1 MTLNL
6 STSNNTKLMN
16 VAMFVSLYSFFM
28 ICLFSQIR
36 LYSSQKIDSVASQE
50 IYILLPV
57 WNLSEIEW
65 GEYIHTYIHTY
76 IYIYVYVYVY
86 IYRRENSCL
95 VQWMKMTSFNS
106 LTFCIEVIFF
116 ELYILPIAAKLHK
129 TPQKDA
135 TKVTM
140 HTETKY
146 EQLLIKNRTKM
157 QTF

>member
-1 MTLNL
+1 MSLCSSVFIPFLCYACSLKFGRIVLRKLAVLPLRKYIYYCQFGIYQKLNGG
-6 STSNNTKLMN
+6 NT
-16 VAMFVSLYSFFM
+16 
-28 ICLFSQIR
+28 
-36 LYSSQKIDSVASQE
+36 
-50 IYILLPV
+50 
-57 WNLSEIEW
+57 
-65 GEYIHTYIHTY
+65 YIHTYIH

-116 ELYILPIAAKLHK
+116 ELYILPIATKLHK

>member
-1 MTLNL
+1 MSLCSSVFIPFLWYACSLKFGYIVLRKLTVLPLRKYTCYCQFGIYQKLNGG
-6 STSNNTKLMN
+6 NT
-16 VAMFVSLYSFFM
+16 
-28 ICLFSQIR
+28 
-36 LYSSQKIDSVASQE
+36 
-50 IYILLPV
+50 
-57 WNLSEIEW
+57 
-65 GEYIHTYIHTY
+65 YIHTYIHTY